1 MKLSE
6 SLKINSN
13 NIRIREFTMA
23 GQTLRVRVPLASEM
37 EAMNERV
44 KNVEWQDQYKKMVDP
59 LLEKKDSFDNEEI
72 KFTDDDV
79 LINDKSIKELAKVAA
94 QTNARIVEMFKLLV
108 PVIDGEDLSE
118 LTYEEIENEF
128 PFSVQLEVSKKI
140 AEVISPGYEETRKN

>member
-108 PVIDGEDLSE
+108 PVIDGEDLSK

>member
-13 NIRIREFTMA
+13 NIRIREFTMS
-23 GQTLRVRVPLASEM
+23 GQSLRVRVPLASEM

-44 KNVEWQDQYKKMVDP
+44 KNVSWEDQYKKMTDP
-59 LLEKKDSFDNEEI
+59 IIEKKETFDNDEI
-72 KFTDDDV
+72 QFTDDDV
-79 LINDKSIKELAKVAA
+79 IINGKSTKELAKVAA

-108 PVIDGEDLSE
+108 PVIDDADLSE
-118 LTYEEIENEF
+118 LTYEDIESEF
-128 PFSVQLEVSKKI
+128 PFSVQLDVSKKI

>member
-23 GQTLRVRVPLASEM
+23 GQTLRVRVPLSSEM
-37 EAMNERV
+37 EAMNDRV
-44 KNVEWQDQYKKMVDP
+44 KNAAWEDQYKKMVDP
-59 LLEKKDSFDNEEI
+59 LLEKKDSFNNEEI

-79 LINDKSIKELAKVAA
+79 FINDKSIKELAKVAA

-108 PVIDGEDLSE
+108 PVIDGADLSG
-118 LTYEEIENEF
+118 LTYEDVESEF
-128 PFSVQLEVSKKI
+128 PFSVQLDISKKI